1 LWEGNTIAANANA
14 SGFQNQFTGT
24 NGNIHI
30 SWLGKLQTADGTL
43 LNSTYVAE
51 YNNTT
56 TGLGGPHSDPN
67 LDNWPDPN
75 AGWPNVNT
83 TYLGKNML
91 KVTAD
96 GSVIVLGKGRR
107 TITTANAYQKMIRQ
121 TGSGNSCWND
131 FVRQYTPTLSKPLYS
146 SILVGQWDTV
156 TQTGGDNVRLYG
168 MFKTEH
174 GIIAVGKHTG
184 VANDMPV
191 SGVPSWG
198 ANTFNNESA
207 VVAYLRASNI
217 ANIDDSP
224 MIATTGIHQETKEL
238 HLHLFPN
245 PADESFTIDLGETET
260 TGTITITNQLGE
272 TVYTK
277 TISQTKQVQVGTKNY
292 ATGVYFVQMQSE
304 TGFRTAR
311 LIIR

>member
-1 LWEGNTIAANANA
+1 
-14 SGFQNQFTGT
+14 
-24 NGNIHI
+24 
-30 SWLGKLQTADGTL
+30 
-43 LNSTYVAE
+43 
-51 YNNTT
+51 
-56 TGLGGPHSDPN
+56 
-67 LDNWPDPN
+67 
-75 AGWPNVNT
+75 
-83 TYLGKNML
+83 
-91 KVTAD
+91 
-96 GSVIVLGKGRR
+96 
-107 TITTANAYQKMIRQ
+107 
-121 TGSGNSCWND
+121 
-131 FVRQYTPTLSKPLYS
+131 
-146 SILVGQWDTV
+146 
-156 TQTGGDNVRLYG
+156 

-174 GIIAVGKHTG
+174 GIITVGKHTG
-184 VANDMPV
+184 VGNNMPV
-191 SGVPSWG
+191 SAVPSWG